1 MGRIMP
7 RSSHTPPPH
16 VLIPVLATYE
26 YVTSHRKRDLEDVI
40 MVRDLKIGKL
50 SWIIWVGF
58 TLSQ

>member
-7 RSSHTPPPH
+7 YSSHAPPPH

-40 MVRDLKIGKL
+40 MVKDLKLGKL
-50 SWIIWVGF
+50 PWIICVGSI
-58 TLSQ
+58 LSQ